1 MRIFDIIK
9 TSQTLQ
15 SGRNI
20 ITFTK
25 DLLSRPES
33 DLKNMGLDDKKIKRL
48 KDISNK
54 SLRTVN
60 ALDLSL
66 FLGLPPAARPGD
78 MQLLIEHASK
88 FGKGEVQD
96 EFISAVSQP
105 VSETT
110 AVEPSSTIT
119 PANMSPSVQKTK
131 KPGKKKAAPKSKKFD
146 KFEFL
151 NKNDDKNW
159 KNLIIAPKIATDNMD
174 LLRIFT
180 EVGIVSTVRDRL
192 TKPTNVVEV
201 ITSEQYGHLLQE
213 LVENG
218 WDIDTVDNADS
229 HLLNIKES
237 TDIRNFAEVEAKSI
251 FEETNKN
258 WMYRISIPN
267 IVNVPYPRQLD
278 IVECLTFAFTGVTDD
293 PNYSRELFDE
303 GGRSI
308 PRKRLCRI
316 HKTTDIQATAKG
328 WYVRG
333 DPSDFQRFIT
343 ICGTR
348 GIKVDKLVALVFKDF
363 NSGLFYDPRKKSYVD
378 PKTARFEGIID
389 GDGYKSEGDFEQA
402 VKAVANSG
410 LQKKALSRNPQANI
424 DNVQIYPK
432 QIEGIKF
439 LYSRT
444 HAILG
449 DETGVGKTLQAIVAG
464 HLRLK
469 TDAKKLN
476 KDMKAVVLTKSAVVP
491 QFKKEIEY
499 YTGVSPEQIWT
510 GDELFEYLKQ
520 FDHPTKIFDE
530 NQNAKIPVPNW
541 KWCVLNYEKFAIPPR
556 PQILR
561 SLIARRK
568 NISSAYQMIMNR
580 SLSYAA
586 QIVQDM
592 FASISNAINANNMGL
607 DKNKAI
613 KNAVQAYL
621 STNVKVSS
629 QHPSLYLNSRD
640 SSWFKEKEIDKDA
653 ESLAKSTAVE
663 VVKVAFEN
671 PKNLTNVADAM
682 QKVRSLI
689 RDAVDSK
696 VNFYESFIARQE
708 ERLQKTST
716 LDEIM
721 YKLQDPNIS
730 VEEKSNL
737 EAKKLELE
745 GTKGGR
751 SGALQYGEEGK
762 RNILTAYFNAL
773 SKLGVLDVVILDEVH
788 TVKNGDPDD
797 KAETLDDEH
806 EANFTTFNTQI
817 VTNGASN
824 VWGASATIV
833 ANKEQ
838 DLYNQLRA
846 INSPLGDLDYGSFVT
861 QLASAV
867 SSGGSASTGTAIR
880 DAIVQSKIYMQR
892 SKHDI
897 VEDMRASDP
906 SRPALPKQIVKDSV
920 SNDPNVLSSFME
932 IRNAE
937 FESAMMR
944 GTLEH
949 PLVAYG
955 IIRRSLARAKAPLS
969 ARQAIEKLMSGKR
982 VGIFTD
988 NIEAGQAMKQM
999 IENALKQFPENSPFK
1014 NKYVYFL
1021 HGEENPSHRMMHV
1034 DEFMKNYDQSQYAAI
1049 IISFSAGGTGLSL
1062 ENTADFVIFNDLPQT
1077 PVSDTQ
1083 AKGRFYR
1090 INSLTDN
1097 YVNYMLLDTE
1107 EDERLYDILQQKLAI
1122 AEEISKLR
1130 DIENQYVLDGHSR
1143 SELRIKIL
1151 NDIRE
1156 REIRL
1161 KALDAEQSKTE
1172 IEFGKKL
1179 IGGLSPRRK
1188 RASYNRWYN
1197 FVKNI

>member
-1 MRIFDIIK
+1 MRLFDIIK

-20 ITFTK
+20 ITFAK
-25 DLLSRPES
+25 DLLSRPEAE
-33 DLKNMGLDDKKIKRL
+33 LKNIGLDDKKIKRL

-54 SLRTVN
+54 TLRSIN

-66 FLGLPPAARPGD
+66 FLSLPPAARSGD
-78 MQLLIEHASK
+78 LQNLIDHAIK
-88 FGKGEVQD
+88 FGKGEITE

-110 AVEPSSTIT
+110 ITVPSAVAAPVNLPASS
-119 PANMSPSVQKTK
+119 QKTQT
-131 KPGKKKAAPKSKKFD
+131 PSKKKVAPKSKKFD

-159 KNLIIAPKIATDNMD
+159 KNLIIAPKIATDNID

-180 EVGIVSTVRDRL
+180 EVGIVSTVRDMR
-192 TKPTNVVEV
+192 TKPINVVEA
-201 ITSEQYGHLLQE
+201 ITSEQYSHLLKE
-213 LVENG
+213 LEENG
-218 WDIDTVDNADS
+218 WDTEIVDNASS
-229 HLLNIKES
+229 HLLSIKES
-237 TDIRNFAEVEAKSI
+237 TDIRNFAEVEVQSI
-251 FEETNKN
+251 LEETNKK
-258 WMYRISIPN
+258 WMYKISIPN
-267 IVNVPYPRQLD
+267 IVNVPYQRQLD
-278 IVECLTFAFTGVTDD
+278 IVECITFAFTGITDD
-293 PNYSRELFDE
+293 PNYSINIFDE

-316 HKTTDIQATAKG
+316 HRNTDIQATAKG

-348 GIKVDKLVALVFKDF
+348 GVKVDKLVALVFKDF
-363 NSGLFYDPRKKSYVD
+363 NSGNFYDPRKRSYVD

-389 GDGYKSEGDFEQA
+389 GDGYKSETDFEQA
-402 VKAVANSG
+402 VKSVANSG
-410 LQKKALSRNPQANI
+410 LQKKVLSRNPQANI
-424 DNVQIYPK
+424 DNVKIYPK
-432 QIEGIKF
+432 QIEGVKF

-464 HLRLK
+464 HLRIK
-469 TDAKKLN
+469 TDTKKLN

-499 YTGVSPEQIWT
+499 YTGLSPDQIWT
-510 GDELFEYLKQ
+510 GDELFEYLTQ

-541 KWCVLNYEKFAIPPR
+541 KWCILNYEKFAIPPR

-561 SLIARRK
+561 SLIARRQ
-568 NISSAYQMIMNR
+568 NMSSAYQMIMNR
-580 SLSYAA
+580 SLSYAE

-592 FASISNAINANNMGL
+592 FASISNAINANDMGL

-613 KNAVQAYL
+613 KDAVQAYL
-621 STNVKVSS
+621 NTNVGTVSKY
-629 QHPSLYLNSRD
+629 PSLYLNGRD
-640 SSWFKEKEIDKDA
+640 SSWFKEKDIDKDA

-663 VVKVAFEN
+663 IIKVAFEN
-671 PKNLTNVADAM
+671 PNKLTNVSDIMQKIRDLTRDAVNT
-682 QKVRSLI
+682 KVRSYQ
-689 RDAVDSK
+689 A
-696 VNFYESFIARQE
+696 FIERQE

-716 LDEIM
+716 LDDIM
-721 YKLQDPNIS
+721 YKLQDPNVS
-730 VEEKSNL
+730 AEEKTKL
-737 EAKKLELE
+737 EAKRLELE
-745 GTKGGR
+745 STKGGR

-797 KAETLDDEH
+797 KADTLDDEH

-817 VTNGASN
+817 VTNGANN

-867 SSGGSASTGTAIR
+867 SGGGPTSTGTAIR

-906 SRPALPKQIVKDSV
+906 SKPALPKQIVKDSV
-920 SNDPNVLSSFME
+920 SNDPNAISSFID
-932 IRNAE
+932 IRDSE

-969 ARQAIEKLMSGKR
+969 AKQAISQLMNGKR

-988 NIEAGQAMKQM
+988 NTEAGQAMKNI
-999 IENALKQFPENSPFK
+999 IEDALKQFPENSPFK
-1014 NKYVYFL
+1014 NKHVYFL
-1021 HGEENPSHRMMHV
+1021 YGEENPSHRMMHV
-1034 DEFMKNYDQSQYAAI
+1034 DEFMKNYDQSQYPAI
-1049 IISFSAGGTGLSL
+1049 IISFGAGGTGLSL

-1090 INSLTDN
+1090 INSLKDN
-1097 YVNYMLLDTE
+1097 YVNYMLLDIE
-1107 EDERLYDILQQKLAI
+1107 EDEKLYNVLQQKLAI

-1151 NDIRE
+1151 NEIRE

-1161 KALDAEQSKTE
+1161 KALDAEEAKMQ

-1179 IGGLSPRRK
+1179 IGGLSSKRK
-1188 RASYNRWYN
+1188 RASYSSWYN
-1197 FVKNI
+1197 FVKNM